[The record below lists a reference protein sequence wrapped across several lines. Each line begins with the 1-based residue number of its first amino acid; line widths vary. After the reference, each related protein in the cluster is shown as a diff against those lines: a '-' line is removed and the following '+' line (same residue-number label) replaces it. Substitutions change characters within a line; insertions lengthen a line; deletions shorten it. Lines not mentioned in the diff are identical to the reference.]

1 MSMTVNPKSNLQMT
15 GEHAKSL
22 RPPQFGLRTLM
33 ALVTACAGLLALG
46 QWLDPIAI
54 AAMAFLALS
63 IFCHVAGNCIG
74 TRLREIGDNR
84 DLPRDDS
91 PAKRVPAR
99 AQDFAPVTHLSR
111 RRSLGWPIVIA
122 SSVGITCGAIGGGL
136 WTFAVSRG
144 DAGVLNIAVGIV
156 AFGVLGGL
164 AAFATVGFAQVLF
177 GALWQ
182 ALSTPP
188 TTGPAGDQSR

>member
-1 MSMTVNPKSNLQMT
+1 MSAKSQIPNP
-15 GEHAKSL
+15 KSL

-54 AAMAFLALS
+54 AALAFLALS

-84 DLPRDDS
+84 DLLRDDS
-91 PAKRVPAR
+91 SPYRAPPR
-99 AQDFAPVTHLSR
+99 AQDFAPVTPLGQR
-111 RRSLGWPIVIA
+111 QSLGWSIIVA
-122 SSVGITCGAIGGGL
+122 SSVGIASGAIGGGL

-144 DAGVLNIAVGIV
+144 DAGLLNIAVGVV

-182 ALSTPP
+182 AMSTPP
-188 TTGPAGDQSR
+188 TTGPAGNQSR

>member
-1 MSMTVNPKSNLQMT
+1 MSNQKSKIGAPAPAGHPN
-15 GEHAKSL
+15 SL

-54 AAMAFLALS
+54 AAIAFLALS
-63 IFCHVAGNCIG
+63 VFCHVAGNCIG

-84 DLPRDDS
+84 DLLRDDS
-91 PAKRVPAR
+91 PPNRASPR
-99 AQDFAPVTHLSR
+99 AQDFAPVTPLGQR
-111 RRSLGWPIVIA
+111 QSLGWSIIIA
-122 SSVGITCGAIGGGL
+122 SSIGIASGAVGGGL
-136 WTFAVSRG
+136 WTFAASRG
-144 DAGVLNIAVGIV
+144 EAGLLNIAVGII

-164 AAFATVGFAQVLF
+164 AAFATVSFAQVLF

-182 ALSTPP
+182 AMQTPP
-188 TTGPAGDQSR
+188 TTGPASDQSH

>member
-1 MSMTVNPKSNLQMT
+1 MQAETRMSAKSQILNP
-15 GEHAKSL
+15 KSL

-33 ALVTACAGLLALG
+33 ALVTACGGLLALS

-54 AAMAFLALS
+54 AAIAFLALS
-63 IFCHVAGNCIG
+63 VFCHVAGNCIG

-91 PAKRVPAR
+91 PAKRVPPR
-99 AQDFAPVTHLSR
+99 AQDFAPVTHLGQR
-111 RRSLGWPIVIA
+111 QSLGWSIIIA
-122 SSVGITCGAIGGGL
+122 SSVGLASGAVGGGL
-136 WTFAVSRG
+136 WTFTVSRG
-144 DAGVLNIAVGIV
+144 EAGVFNIAVGIV

-177 GALWQ
+177 RALWQ
-182 ALSTPP
+182 AMQTPP
-188 TTGPAGDQSR
+188 TAGPAGDQSR